1 MKGCLKNIIVLLM
14 LLGLILKLNAN
25 SDSVKT
31 KRPFELY
38 LSKGF
43 GYYFVVGE
51 RYIEP
56 PDILMGSTIT
66 TTAHFVENCSYGNFF
81 LSFKKNY
88 FQKLNL
94 HFGIGYTN
102 RRSRLLANE
111 KTREVIIDKFGFD
124 IGSVPFYRDANS
136 YNIELLF
143 LTGYK
148 LNKGFNIIGGVKLG
162 LPSGYDSHNN
172 SNTKSLNFQSFFLS
186 PKISDYSLYNKRK
199 RFYYL
204 IPNLMLE
211 KELNIKNLRFTTQL
225 FYEYESSIGLSICYY
240 IFK

>member
-1 MKGCLKNIIVLLM
+1 MKDCLKNLIVLLM
-14 LLGLILKLNAN
+14 LFGHILKLNAN

-56 PDILMGSTIT
+56 PNVLMGSSIS
-66 TTAHFVENCSYGNFF
+66 TTAHFRENYSYGNFF

-88 FQKLNL
+88 SQKLNL
-94 HFGIGYTN
+94 HFGIGYSN

-124 IGSVPFYRDANS
+124 IGSVPLYRDVNS
-136 YNIELLF
+136 YNIELLL

-148 LNKGFNIIGGVKLG
+148 LNKRFNIIGGVKLG
-162 LPSGYDSHNN
+162 LPSGYNSHNN
-172 SNTKSLNFQSFFLS
+172 SNIKSLNFQSFFLS
-186 PKISDYSLYNKRK
+186 NKISDYTLYNNRI
-199 RFYYL
+199 RPFYL

-225 FYEYESSIGLSICYY
+225 FYEYKSSIGLSICYY
-240 IFK
+240 IF

>member
-1 MKGCLKNIIVLLM
+1 M
-14 LLGLILKLNAN
+14 LFGITLKLNAN

-56 PDILMGSTIT
+56 PNVLMGSSIS
-66 TTAHFVENCSYGNFF
+66 TTAHFRENYSYGNFF

-88 FQKLNL
+88 SQKLNL
-94 HFGIGYTN
+94 HFGIGYSN

-124 IGSVPFYRDANS
+124 IGSVPFYRDVNS
-136 YNIELLF
+136 YNIELLL

-148 LNKGFNIIGGVKLG
+148 LIKGFNIIGGVKLG
-162 LPSGYDSHNN
+162 LPSGYNSHNN
-172 SNTKSLNFQSFFLS
+172 SNIKSLNFQSFFLS
-186 PKISDYSLYNKRK
+186 NKISDYTLYNNRI
-199 RFYYL
+199 RPFYL

-225 FYEYESSIGLSICYY
+225 FYEYKSSIGFSICYY
-240 IFK
+240 ILNKL